1 MTTPNIIVEFD
12 GNGELRV
19 KVQVKAIVNE
29 LFAKMK
35 PSLDQEKT
43 VGPVPAQIFHEGLT
57 LVDCYLKDHLA
68 DVTYQAVIELINE
81 ANHVCFPKA
90 MHDVT
95 VLHAKIG
102 HVPNDVNKLI
112 EGEKA
117 FRDSKS
123 DYREGAAK
131 REAER
136 RAKRMEITAGAPRRG
151 DSWEWALEIAKESR
165 EFQKKF
171 QRARTALENQSK
183 QITKQGIAEIVYKNE
198 KKKTRNFTQR
208 LNDDLKCY
216 GLDWKS
222 LIHQTAK
229 I

>member
-1 MTTPNIIVEFD
+1 MTTRNIIVKFD
-12 GNGELRV
+12 GNGELCV
-19 KVQVKAIVNE
+19 KVQVNAIVNE

-43 VGPVPAQIFHEGLT
+43 VGPVPAQIFQKVLT

-68 DVTYQAVIELINE
+68 DVTKEAVEELVWE
-81 ANHVCFPKA
+81 AVAVSFPKA

-95 VLHAKIG
+95 VLLSKIG
-102 HVPNDVNKLI
+102 QVPNDINKLV
-112 EGEKA
+112 EGEDALK
-117 FRDSKS
+117 RSIS
-123 DYREGAAK
+123 SYREGVAK

-136 RAKRMEITAGAPRRG
+136 RAKRMEIEAGRPRRG

-171 QRARTALENQSK
+171 QRARTALENQGK

-198 KKKTRNFTQR
+198 NKKTRNFTQR
-208 LNDDLKCY
+208 LNDDLKRC